1 MGIKVEVFSSPGC
14 GKCTHAKVTLKRIAV
29 ELGGAQIQ
37 WREVDIL
44 EEMDYAVRLGVLSTP
59 AIAIDGKLE
68 FTSLPSSQKLRAR
81 LQAALAAKKMQP
93 Q

>member
-1 MGIKVEVFSSPGC
+1 MSIKVEVFSSPGC
-14 GKCTHAKVTLKRIAV
+14 GKCTHAKAALKRIAE
-29 ELGGAQIQ
+29 ELGGEHVQ

-44 EEMDYAVRLGVLSTP
+44 SEIEYAVQLGVLSTP

-81 LQAALAAKKMQP
+81 LQTALAKRKAP
-93 Q
+93 RS